1 MKDIDFNKLDSET
14 IKEYIEKLNVIL
26 DKKENGGFKHLP
38 IDEKVKK
45 LNEAARKIGIPE
57 RYKFLPENFS
67 EVYEAFNFY
76 GKEYKEAYIKDSDID
91 SPECIFDLDIVYLFG
106 KFDGLSSF
114 TNNNIELVSII
125 ESARRNT
132 FYVEL
137 KNFKKKMNY
146 EITIEKRAITNHLE
160 KVKFY
165 ISEIR
170 VYPYAKFKYEKVR
183 NSRLYDINYNDP
195 IIMLESESLCE
206 DLVNVLNDM
215 AYELRDSME
224 NYLKLAFRDIDK
236 E

>member
-26 DKKENGGFKHLP
+26 DKKENRGFKHLP

-45 LNEAARKIGIPE
+45 LNEAAIKIGIPE

-67 EVYEAFNFY
+67 EVYKAFNFY

-106 KFDGLSSF
+106 KFDELSSF

-137 KNFKKKMNY
+137 KNSKKKMNY
-146 EITIEKRAITNHLE
+146 EITIEKRAITNHLR
-160 KVKFY
+160 KVKFH

-170 VYPYAKFKYEKVR
+170 VYPYAKFKYEKVK
-183 NSRLYDINYNDP
+183 NSRLYYINYDDP
-195 IIMLESESLCE
+195 IMLESESLCE
-206 DLVNVLNDM
+206 DLAKVLNDM
-215 AYELRDSME
+215 TYELRDSME
-224 NYLKLAFRDIDK
+224 DYLKFAFKDIDK

>member
-1 MKDIDFNKLDSET
+1 MKDIDFDKLNCET
-14 IKEYIEKLNVIL
+14 IREYIKRLNVTL
-26 DKKENGGFKHLP
+26 DRKENRGFKHLP

-67 EVYEAFNFY
+67 EAYEAFNFY

-106 KFDGLSSF
+106 KFDELSSF

-137 KNFKKKMNY
+137 KNSKKKMNY
-146 EITIEKRAITNHLE
+146 EITIEKRAITNHLR
-160 KVKFY
+160 KVKFH

-170 VYPYAKFKYEKVR
+170 VYPYAKFKYEKVK
-183 NSRLYDINYNDP
+183 NSRLYYINYDDP
-195 IIMLESESLCE
+195 IMLESESLCE
-206 DLVNVLNDM
+206 DLAKVLNDM
-215 AYELRDSME
+215 TYELRDSME
-224 NYLKLAFRDIDK
+224 DYLKFAFKDIDK